1 MKNTKTLLAIIF
13 GLLLVSTSCN
23 KTPVQSEWS
32 RFYGFTTTDIVG
44 HYEANPDE
52 SIYQDL
58 PTEGVEVYDN
68 ASIDIVALSENAI
81 SLRIVIPEVLN
92 KNFTGTINANDDSSD
107 IVLSNFNEDIRM
119 TVYKNNKGRVRFH
132 GRVKH
137 YYYNAEHE
145 LVNSN
150 NYGFDVIM
158 TASES
163 VAE

>member
-1 MKNTKTLLAIIF
+1 MFKAKTNLTILIGILFLA
-13 GLLLVSTSCN
+13 VSCN
-23 KTPVQSEWS
+23 KTPTESEWS
-32 RFYGFTTTDIVG
+32 RFYGFSSSDIIG

-52 SIYQDL
+52 SLYQDL

-68 ASIDIVALSENAI
+68 ATIDIVALSGSSI
-81 SLRIVIPEVLN
+81 SLRIVIPGVIN
-92 KNFTGTINANDDSSD
+92 KNFSGPVYSDDDNSD
-107 IVLSNFNEDIRM
+107 LVLNNNNEDIMM
-119 TVYKNNKGRVRFH
+119 TVYKNNKGQVRFH

-137 YYYNAEHE
+137 YYYNANHE

-150 NYGFDVIM
+150 NYGFDVIK